1 VLRSAVDRAWD
12 GYNLRFVSRS
22 LTTSQLYRR
31 GNGILVRYTEFHCD
45 YSLCELLQQENVNIL
60 AASDGGH
67 KDDYG
72 SFGWVIRR
80 TEIIWDCRVLREAT
94 QCSLTVR
101 KDTAACPLLL
111 FLTHYIRYY
120 GIKPQMT
127 CVSRLTATTKAFKNE
142 EAFHQGS
149 GLVKLVLEVQT
160 TT

>member
-1 VLRSAVDRAWD
+1 MRV
-12 GYNLRFVSRS
+12 
-22 LTTSQLYRR
+22 TPT
-31 GNGILVRYTEFHCD
+31 
-45 YSLCELLQQENVNIL
+45 ENVNIL

-80 TEIIWDCRVLREAT
+80 TEIGGTARVLREAT

-120 GIKPQMT
+120 DIKPQMT
-127 CVSRLTATTKAFKNE
+127 CVSVLLRQRKPSRT
-142 EAFHQGS
+142 EAFHTRKWTRQVGTRS
-149 GLVKLVLEVQT
+149 PDHDVIMQLSSVREGLPL
-160 TT
+160 